1 MVHWDKEGTGASFN
15 EWSPALCVEM
25 RIIFLVRYLS
35 LFPKV
40 AGGSVLL
47 LFEIAFL
54 PHDF

>member
-1 MVHWDKEGTGASFN
+1 MSASFN
-15 EWSPALCVEM
+15 ERSPAPCVEM

-35 LFPKV
+35 FFPQV

-54 PHDF
+54 PNDF